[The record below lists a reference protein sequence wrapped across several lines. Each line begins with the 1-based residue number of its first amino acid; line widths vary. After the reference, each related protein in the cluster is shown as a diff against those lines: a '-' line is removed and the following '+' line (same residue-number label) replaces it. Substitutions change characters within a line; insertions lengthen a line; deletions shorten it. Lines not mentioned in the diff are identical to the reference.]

1 MCPKS
6 NLQKETKIHF
16 TMQTCNILQPFIV
29 LCKQKS
35 RRDPCVRIRPRPER
49 HEWTRQSPWPSP
61 ASVIRQPFLTG
72 HRILHHLADGICRC
86 HHTALVP
93 LSHQDSG
100 LEVLAYGLRD
110 QRQVGVH
117 CPAGEDGLPV
127 AQALHG
133 HKRRGCPSGS
143 VRVWSRRTAGPDGE
157 EFLPTVL
164 RVLRHDVDELVL
176 DRAARMLK
184 TTPATAGLLRQF
196 PCVLTMCS
204 TSAVP
209 VHATDLASW

>member
-49 HEWTRQSPWPSP
+49 HKWTRQSPWPSP

-100 LEVLAYGLRD
+100 LEVLAYELRD

-127 AQALHG
+127 AQVLHG
-133 HKRRGCPSGS
+133 HKRRGGTVRHELLLGCPLGVVTMGGVRLGS
-143 VRVWSRRTAGPDGE
+143 VGHGP
-157 EFLPTVL
+157 PQI
-164 RVLRHDVDELVL
+164 
-176 DRAARMLK
+176 LK
-184 TTPATAGLLRQF
+184 KTII
-196 PCVLTMCS
+196 LT
-204 TSAVP
+204 
-209 VHATDLASW
+209 L

>member
-1 MCPKS
+1 VVTSPCLRSAWPARRS
-6 NLQKETKIHF
+6 ASRTG
-16 TMQTCNILQPFIV
+16 
-29 LCKQKS
+29 S
-35 RRDPCVRIRPRPER
+35 RRLPRRALPRAIDVAQDPE
-49 HEWTRQSPWPSP
+49 E
-61 ASVIRQPFLTG
+61 L
-72 HRILHHLADGICRC
+72 LLAVAQCR
-86 HHTALVP
+86 
-93 LSHQDSG
+93 G
-100 LEVLAYGLRD
+100 ELRD
-110 QRQVGVH
+110 LPRRRTDPTPVVA
-117 CPAGEDGLPV
+117 CPANPGTRAAAV
-127 AQALHG
+127 H
-133 HKRRGCPSGS
+133 RGS

-176 DRAARMLK
+176 DRAARMFK